1 MTGRICCD
9 SDGRLNSKSIVI
21 QGSQDVCLGRS
32 IPVDAM
38 KLSDYPLFPGQ
49 IIAAEVINPTGKK
62 LIATN
67 FYSNAS
73 GQKAAGKIKLKDKD
87 ELQVVVA
94 CGPYTTSD
102 NLNYEPLNDLI
113 KYVENQKPHILILC
127 GPFVDA
133 KHSMIDG
140 CR

>member
-62 LIATN
+62 LIATKHLPLTSRLIQS
-67 FYSNAS
+67 FGDHADDMH
-73 GQKAAGKIKLKDKD
+73 I
-87 ELQVVVA
+87 
-94 CGPYTTSD
+94 PYPSQM
-102 NLNYEPLNDLI
+102 
-113 KYVENQKPHILILC
+113 V
-127 GPFVDA
+127 
-133 KHSMIDG
+133 
-140 CR
+140 